1 MAARRNTRS
10 SRHAPPSWA
19 ASHQADENVSGDPVL
34 DPPLPNLIGW
44 VSDLNMA
51 AFLRFAGPR
60 GRRHPA
66 ATPRPRR
73 HEDRLRTRQPVR
85 KRRIFHANPRAIGP
99 QSRGIATAAS
109 SRRSSAKGQSRLE
122 GFNERIIVLYA
133 RGMTTR
139 DIRAHLREMYD
150 VEGLQT

>member
-1 MAARRNTRS
+1 M
-10 SRHAPPSWA
+10 
-19 ASHQADENVSGDPVL
+19 
-34 DPPLPNLIGW
+34 
-44 VSDLNMA
+44 
-51 AFLRFAGPR
+51 
-60 GRRHPA
+60 
-66 ATPRPRR
+66 
-73 HEDRLRTRQPVR
+73 
-85 KRRIFHANPRAIGP
+85 FHANPRAIGP

-150 VEGLQT
+150 VEVSADLISRVTDAVAEELAEWQARPLDAAWSTR